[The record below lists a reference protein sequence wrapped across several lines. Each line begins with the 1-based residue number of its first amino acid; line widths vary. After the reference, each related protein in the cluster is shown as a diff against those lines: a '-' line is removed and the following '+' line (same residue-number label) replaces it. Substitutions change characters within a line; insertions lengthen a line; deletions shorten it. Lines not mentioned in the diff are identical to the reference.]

1 MPPSGLHGGNASPSS
16 AYRRSSASPAR
27 TAGEYRFCTDTSR
40 SPRIRRAARIRS
52 ASGWEKP
59 AGRILPALGAG
70 PHGHVDRAVLAPA
83 GKAAPAE
90 VALTSASRITFVR
103 MRIGELAAR
112 AGTTTRTL
120 RYYESRGLLPARRG
134 GNGYRTYDEADLKL
148 LRQIR
153 TLQDFGF
160 DLEET
165 RPFVECLRAGHPE
178 GDSCPA
184 SLEVYRRKLDELD
197 ELIGEL
203 QAVRAKIGVRL
214 VTAEATEA
222 DVEPPL
228 CELGGHEL

>member
-1 MPPSGLHGGNASPSS
+1 
-16 AYRRSSASPAR
+16 
-27 TAGEYRFCTDTSR
+27 
-40 SPRIRRAARIRS
+40 
-52 ASGWEKP
+52 
-59 AGRILPALGAG
+59 
-70 PHGHVDRAVLAPA
+70 
-83 GKAAPAE
+83 
-90 VALTSASRITFVR
+90 

-134 GNGYRTYDEADLKL
+134 ENGYREYDESDLKL

-184 SLEVYRRKLDELD
+184 SLAVYRRKLDELD
-197 ELIGEL
+197 ALIGEL
-203 QAVRAKIGVRL
+203 RAVREQVAGQL
-214 VTAEATEA
+214 VKAELAAEAL
-222 DVEPPL
+222 VPGGPEPG
-228 CELGGHEL
+228 CELGGR

>member
-1 MPPSGLHGGNASPSS
+1 
-16 AYRRSSASPAR
+16 
-27 TAGEYRFCTDTSR
+27 
-40 SPRIRRAARIRS
+40 
-52 ASGWEKP
+52 
-59 AGRILPALGAG
+59 
-70 PHGHVDRAVLAPA
+70 
-83 GKAAPAE
+83 
-90 VALTSASRITFVR
+90 

-134 GNGYRTYDEADLKL
+134 DNGYRTYDEEDLKL

-184 SLEVYRRKLDELD
+184 SLVVYRRKLAELD
-197 ELIGEL
+197 TLIEQL
-203 QAVRAKIGVRL
+203 TSVRAQVAAQLTR
-214 VTAEATEA
+214 AEAA
-222 DVEPPL
+222 VPGGPEPK
-228 CELGGHEL
+228 CELGGHG